1 MDECALFFRMLPDRT
16 FEFKSKKCHG
26 GKQSKERVTVSL
38 CCNMDGSEKQ
48 SLLVIGK
55 FAKPRCFK
63 GIELPL
69 RYTSNKKAWMTSDLF
84 EKWLRD
90 FDRSM
95 DSANRKVL
103 LVIDNC
109 TAHVKIQGLLATEV
123 LFLPPNATSKL
134 QPLDCGV
141 IKNLK
146 FFYRSRL
153 LSRLILHVDSG
164 LPLDEFS
171 VTLLDAVRNLKRAW
185 DNVKPSTVRNCFRK
199 AGFNRSDLDE
209 GEACTEMPCDVRADI
224 EAADM
229 EPLLSRLYKEL
240 GVSLEEFC
248 DVDNDVATCAVPSTE
263 DILSSLSSTRG
274 DTDETINDNND
285 NNDSDGDDCG
295 EQPPSISKLEA
306 LSALSTIE
314 LYLLQTRANEEIR
327 RGFQKFSGQLEHL
340 LLTSS
345 TIQSRITD
353 FFSSPSKPEQ
363 AGHSFTWSHSTSP
376 PSTSKDT
383 PRPSTSKDTPR
394 PSTCKDTPRP
404 STSKDTPRPST
415 SKDTP
420 RPSTSKDTPRP
431 STSKDTP
438 RPSTSKDTPRPS
450 TSKDTPRPSTS
461 KDTPRPS
468 TNKDTPRPSTS
479 KGSTRHTTDDSFAFF
494 DNLATLI
501 KDASSY
507 EELENIVAAET
518 HSLFAQTPITY
529 KPYLP
534 EKPKVDNVS
543 LELYPDDAPQR
554 LPVRVCANGNCLPRC
569 GSLLAYGDEDHHTE
583 MRVRIIFE
591 MVHNS
596 HDVLASGTDLQNLV
610 KTYMSYSGQVFSINV
625 TEEDMKNL
633 FQNEVMNCRC
643 PGSYMSMWGI
653 HGLSSVLGVPVQ
665 SVYPQYGGFNVR
677 KDLHRV
683 VQPRICRQS
692 EINTSQESL
701 PTIMWTSCLGKD
713 KPASTWVPNHFV
725 VCVPYS

>member
-1 MDECALFFRMLPDRT
+1 ML
-16 FEFKSKKCHG
+16 
-26 GKQSKERVTVSL
+26 L
-38 CCNMDGSEKQ
+38 
-48 SLLVIGK
+48 
-55 FAKPRCFK
+55 
-63 GIELPL
+63 
-69 RYTSNKKAWMTSDLF
+69 
-84 EKWLRD
+84 
-90 FDRSM
+90 
-95 DSANRKVL
+95 
-103 LVIDNC
+103 
-109 TAHVKIQGLLATEV
+109 
-123 LFLPPNATSKL
+123 
-134 QPLDCGV
+134 
-141 IKNLK
+141 
-146 FFYRSRL
+146 
-153 LSRLILHVDSG
+153 RLILHVDSG

-171 VTLLDAVRNLKRAW
+171 VTLLDAVRNLKHAW
-185 DNVKPSTVRNCFRK
+185 DNVKPTTVRNCFRK

-209 GEACTEMPCDVRADI
+209 EEACTEMPCDMGADI
-224 EAADM
+224 EAADT
-229 EPLLSRLYKEL
+229 EPFLSRLYKEL
-240 GVSLEEFC
+240 DVSLEEFC
-248 DVDNDVATCAVPSTE
+248 DVDNDVATCAVPSTD

-274 DTDETINDNND
+274 DTDETINDK
-285 NNDSDGDDCG
+285 NDSDGDDCG

-314 LYLLQTRANEEIR
+314 LYLLQTGANEEIR
-327 RGFQKFSGQLEHL
+327 RGLQKFSGQLEHL
-340 LLTSS
+340 LLTTS
-345 TIQSRITD
+345 TIQSRITN

-363 AGHSFTWSHSTSP
+363 ASHSFTWSHSTSP
-376 PSTSKDT
+376 
-383 PRPSTSKDTPR
+383 
-394 PSTCKDTPRP
+394 P

-461 KDTPRPS
+461 KDMPRLS
-468 TNKDTPRPSTS
+468 SSKDTPCPSSTS
-479 KGSTRHTTDDSFAFF
+479 KGSSRHTTDDSFAFF

-534 EKPKVDNVS
+534 EKSNVHYVS

-554 LPVRVCANGNCLPRC
+554 LPVQVRGDGNCLPRC

-591 MVHNS
+591 MVQNS
-596 HDVLASGTDLQNLV
+596 DLYLSDDFLASGTDLQNLV
-610 KTYMSYSGQVFSINV
+610 KTYISYSGQAFSINV

-643 PGSYMSMWGI
+643 PGAYMSMWGI

-665 SVYPQYGGFNVR
+665 SVYSQYGCFNVR

-725 VCVPYS
+725 VCVPYF

>member
-1 MDECALFFRMLPDRT
+1 MLSS
-16 FEFKSKKCHG
+16 F
-26 GKQSKERVTVSL
+26 
-38 CCNMDGSEKQ
+38 
-48 SLLVIGK
+48 
-55 FAKPRCFK
+55 
-63 GIELPL
+63 
-69 RYTSNKKAWMTSDLF
+69 
-84 EKWLRD
+84 
-90 FDRSM
+90 
-95 DSANRKVL
+95 
-103 LVIDNC
+103 
-109 TAHVKIQGLLATEV
+109 
-123 LFLPPNATSKL
+123 
-134 QPLDCGV
+134 
-141 IKNLK
+141 
-146 FFYRSRL
+146 
-153 LSRLILHVDSG
+153 ILHVDSG

-185 DNVKPSTVRNCFRK
+185 GNVKPSTVRNCFRK

-229 EPLLSRLYKEL
+229 EPILSRLYKEL

-274 DTDETINDNND
+274 DTDETINDN
-285 NNDSDGDDCG
+285 DSDGDDCG

-314 LYLLQTRANEEIR
+314 LYLLQTGSNEEIR

-340 LLTSS
+340 ILTSS
-345 TIQSRITD
+345 TMQSRITD

-363 AGHSFTWSHSTSP
+363 ASHSFTWSHSTSP

-394 PSTCKDTPRP
+394 PSTSKDTPHP

-420 RPSTSKDTPRP
+420 RPSTS
-431 STSKDTP
+431 
-438 RPSTSKDTPRPS
+438 
-450 TSKDTPRPSTS
+450 
-461 KDTPRPS
+461 
-468 TNKDTPRPSTS
+468 KDTPRPSTS

-534 EKPKVDNVS
+534 EKPNVDYVS
-543 LELYPDDAPQR
+543 LELYPDDVPQR
-554 LPVRVCANGNCLPRC
+554 LPVRVRADGNCLPRC

-591 MVHNS
+591 MVQNSDLYLS
-596 HDVLASGTDLQNLV
+596 HDFLASGTDLQNLV
-610 KTYMSYSGQVFSINV
+610 KTYMSYSGQAFPINV

-643 PGSYMSMWGI
+643 PASYMSMWGI

-665 SVYPQYGGFNVR
+665 SGYPQYGGFNVR
-677 KDLHRV
+677 KELHRV